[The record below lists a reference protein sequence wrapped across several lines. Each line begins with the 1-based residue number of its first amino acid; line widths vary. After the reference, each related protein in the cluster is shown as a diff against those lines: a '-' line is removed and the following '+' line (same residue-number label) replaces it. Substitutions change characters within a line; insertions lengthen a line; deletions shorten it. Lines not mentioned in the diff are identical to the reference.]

1 MRDYLRTYGRTQ
13 NLSSLFIEAIVTQVQ
28 HFKILVCLQ
37 WKEDKKKNENIIPRR
52 RFGLAIVRLT

>member
-37 WKEDKKKNENIIPRR
+37 WKEDKKKMK
-52 RFGLAIVRLT
+52 T